1 MTEPVI
7 VPRAEHPISRRDID
21 PDALKVL
28 YRLHESGAVAY
39 LVGGSVRDLL
49 LSRRPKD
56 FDIGTSAHPYQVK
69 KLFRNCWIIGRRFR
83 LAHVRFGMKT
93 IEVATFRKNIPAG
106 SETGPLESAFAREDV
121 DELRRD
127 RHEPAIRQEEVP
139 LLDPV
144 AQGRA
149 DAQALLNPKQPP
161 HDNTF
166 GTPEEDAFRRD
177 FTINALF
184 YDIASYSIIDY
195 VGGLQDLKDGLIRC
209 IGDPN
214 ERFQEDPVRMLR
226 AIVMASRLSF
236 RIDRPI
242 VDAIAKHRGLMS
254 TASSARMIEEYYK
267 ILRSGYAE
275 ATFRGL
281 AEHRL
286 LDPVTPEIQRGAKNQ
301 ALWDSLA
308 ALDAYRRKFDTAP
321 ATLRNPVLLGSL
333 LLPLGLMPRQER
345 RHIEPVDE
353 PEDIDG
359 NRVDVKPRSKFRR
372 PPKEPILKIGMLP
385 IARGDTERL
394 RQILSLQSR
403 IADLE
408 ASPRAK
414 RSLMH
419 RGPFEDALTWFEIH
433 GHSPA
438 VLEHWKGFIEALG
451 DEAKHPPADAAGPGV
466 DGEGAPR
473 RRRRRGRRRRGGR
486 GFKPRPPES

>member
-21 PDALKVL
+21 ADALKVL
-28 YRLHESGAVAY
+28 YRLHEFGYTAY

-49 LSRRPKD
+49 LSRHPKD

-83 LAHVRFGMKT
+83 LAHVRFGLKT
-93 IEVATFRKNIPAG
+93 IEVATFRRNVPAG
-106 SETGPLESAFAREDV
+106 SED
-121 DELRRD
+121 
-127 RHEPAIRQEEVP
+127 EPAEPAVMEPREERRGWRDAEP

-149 DAQALLNPKQPP
+149 DAQALLNNKLQQP

-184 YDIASYSIIDY
+184 YDIGTYSIIDY

-226 AIVMASRLSF
+226 AIVMASRLNF
-236 RIDRPI
+236 RLDKPI
-242 VDAIAKHRGLMS
+242 VDAIAKHRGLMA

-267 ILRSGYAE
+267 ILRSGSAE
-275 ATFRGL
+275 LTFRGL

-308 ALDAYRRKFDTAP
+308 ALDAYRKRFDSAP
-321 ATLRNPVLLGSL
+321 ATLRNPVLLGTL
-333 LLPLGLMPRQER
+333 LLPLGLMPRKER
-345 RHIEPVDE
+345 SLREDEDGEHGEGDAPEP
-353 PEDIDG
+353 G
-359 NRVDVKPRSKFRR
+359 NELVPRARPKFRR

-394 RQILSLQSR
+394 RQLLSLQSR

-408 ASPRAK
+408 MSPRTK
-414 RSLMH
+414 RALMH

-433 GHSPA
+433 GHAPA
-438 VLEHWKGFIEALG
+438 VLEHWRGFIDGLG
-451 DEAKHPPADAAGPGV
+451 DEAKHPPE
-466 DGEGAPR
+466 GEGAAGEGDGPR
-473 RRRRRGRRRRGGR
+473 RRRRRGRRRRSGR
-486 GFKPRPPES
+486 GFKPRPPEN